1 MGFSSLPK
9 ALPPR
14 QTRVHSYTPRTSR
27 YLGPG
32 RGETA
37 ANKKPQLVRAP
48 QESGLRSQEPSSW
61 VTMGTHGP
69 VPAVQLCVAPGG
81 RSQNGSAR
89 AVAPLTVLLSQS
101 WIQPQTSK
109 GPVGA
114 TQHPQTRQVSPI
126 GHSFVPSERWPQ
138 IGLRLIVSSH
148 TDPLQ
153 LDYNELA
160 RLQRHV
166 NYTSRGKLR
175 GAFTIIFRAS
185 GSS

>member
-1 MGFSSLPK
+1 M
-9 ALPPR
+9 
-14 QTRVHSYTPRTSR
+14 
-27 YLGPG
+27 
-32 RGETA
+32 
-37 ANKKPQLVRAP
+37 
-48 QESGLRSQEPSSW
+48 
-61 VTMGTHGP
+61 
-69 VPAVQLCVAPGG
+69 
-81 RSQNGSAR
+81 
-89 AVAPLTVLLSQS
+89 
-101 WIQPQTSK
+101 
-109 GPVGA
+109 GA

-126 GHSFVPSERWPQ
+126 GHSFVPRERQPQ
-138 IGLRLIVSSH
+138 ISLQLIVSSH